1 MQKAKVWSFVVP
13 IAVFTSFAPPL
24 QDPVAPA
31 KEGFV
36 LEPGDHQVGDLID
49 RAAKFLGR
57 NYLLGA
63 ADQPRAAGTDTVH
76 LQTRLELDA
85 RGCEQVVSQLAYSVG
100 LVMTPV
106 DPTRGVWEWINL
118 NGQRRGELMNRAL
131 PMTPEE
137 VRRNASW
144 KVFVTTQVNL
154 KQLNAQAAM
163 NSLRPFLMGHNNN
176 QMPSTIV
183 GGVGN
188 APTLLLAGFAD
199 QITAVLR
206 MVEQADEAAVNMPPP
221 AQEWQSTIESRLQA
235 LEKAVR
241 ELREPAKKQ

>member
-1 MQKAKVWSFVVP
+1 MQRGIVWSFVVP
-13 IAVFTSFAPPL
+13 ITLCAGFAPPP

-31 KEGFV
+31 KDGFV

-63 ADQPRAAGTDTVH
+63 ADQPRAPGTDTVH

-106 DPTRGVWEWINL
+106 DPARGVWEWINVA
-118 NGQRRGELMNRAL
+118 GPRRGELMNRAL
-131 PMTPEE
+131 SMTPEE
-137 VRRNASW
+137 VRRNSAW
-144 KVFVTTQVNL
+144 KVYVTTQVSLRQINP
-154 KQLNAQAAM
+154 QAAM
-163 NSLRPFLMGHNNN
+163 NSLRPFLHGNNN
-176 QMPSTIV
+176 QLPMTV
-183 GGVGN
+183 GNVGN
-188 APTLLLAGFAD
+188 APTLLFAGFAD
-199 QITAVLR
+199 QVSAVLR
-206 MVEQADEAAVNMPPP
+206 MVELAEEAALNLPPP
-221 AQEWQSTIESRLQA
+221 AQEWQGTVESRLQA

-241 ELREPAKKQ
+241 ELRDPAKK